1 MWYSSRSLLLTLALF
16 LTTAACAVRAPQT
29 YRLIPQDRGRVLVP
43 PGVATL
49 AVTQATFTVEIP
61 SWRPP
66 CNPTGDAVA
75 IQPSGKKLRITVTRD
90 SLALQPPG
98 WLGQW
103 TAEAEAAGCLAPG
116 KGLEFAS
123 RILDSVPL
131 DPSVAYKLLHADNIR
146 KGYIDLGPEDRLQV
160 VSPIMKAGVAPD
172 APILETATASG
183 NDRQITLD
191 VRTTTNLIGVETAWY
206 AFRPKPD
213 HIGSTI
219 VPIAAER
226 SIQGRKEP
234 ADAPLTN
241 YFQFS
246 PSAAFYRL
254 FYKTDPADNGI
265 TEIVITAPTRA
276 ELDRR
281 TQALSADFNLCQ
293 KSDPDMCT
301 VIPRRVAVNPFL
313 LVTVNGAETRLVIG
327 SSVRNAIMAGGGP
340 PRGQEVLPQLTVF
353 KPYAGKLVPVE
364 FDRSRQE
371 ILDLVL
377 LGGES
382 ISWK

>member
-1 MWYSSRSLLLTLALF
+1 MRCSFRLLLVTVTLLLASM
-16 LTTAACAVRAPQT
+16 ACAVRKPQT
-29 YRLIPQDRGRVLVP
+29 YRLIPQDRNRVLVP
-43 PGVATL
+43 PGVATP
-49 AVTQATFTVEIP
+49 AVAQATFILEIP

-66 CNPTGDAVA
+66 CNPVGDAVV
-75 IQPSGKKLRITVTRD
+75 IQPSRKKLRITVMRD
-90 SLALQPPG
+90 ALVQQPPG
-98 WLGQW
+98 WLAQW
-103 TAEAEAAGCLAPG
+103 TAEAEAQGCLAPG
-116 KGLEFAS
+116 AGLQFAS

-131 DPSVAYKLLHADNIR
+131 DPSAAYKLLHADNIR
-146 KGYIDLGPEDRLQV
+146 KGYIDLGTEDRLQV

-172 APILETATASG
+172 APILETANASG

-191 VRTTTNLIGVETAWY
+191 VRSTSNLIGVETAWY
-206 AFRPKPD
+206 AFQPKPD
-213 HIGSTI
+213 HVGSTI

-226 SIQGRKEP
+226 SIQGKKEP
-234 ADAPLTN
+234 AAAPITN

-276 ELDRR
+276 ELDRL

-293 KSDPDMCT
+293 KSDPGMCM

-340 PRGQEVLPQLTVF
+340 LRGQEVLPQLSVL